1 MIRLVSA
8 FHLSASAPYL
18 IWKLLILSLAISPK
32 TAYQHLPKNRVGRLP
47 CRGFFT
53 LPISQGIVAA
63 STHTHTQ
70 RHTGGT
76 LEGNSK
82 RYLRRDWFCERYEYS
97 YVRYTSIRNLCMKEY
112 NMLYVDYDTCPH
124 VSRIVRGFLCN
135 SFISSRERSE
145 YGCLCMSVCVCVWL
159 ERDGEGHG
167 GV

>member
-63 STHTHTQ
+63 STHTHT
-70 RHTGGT
+70 H
-76 LEGNSK
+76 
-82 RYLRRDWFCERYEYS
+82 RDTPEELGRETVNVISAEIGSVERYEYS

-112 NMLYVDYDTCPH
+112 NMFYVDYDTRPH
-124 VSRIVRGFLCN
+124 VSAIVRGFL
-135 SFISSRERSE
+135 
-145 YGCLCMSVCVCVWL
+145 
-159 ERDGEGHG
+159 
-167 GV
+167 

>member
-8 FHLSASAPYL
+8 FHLSASASYL

-32 TAYQHLPKNRVGRLP
+32 TAYQHLPKKRVGRLP

-53 LPISQGIVAA
+53 LPILQGIVAA
-63 STHTHTQ
+63 STHTHTHTE

-76 LEGNSK
+76 REGNSE

-97 YVRYTSIRNLCMKEY
+97 YVRYTFIRNLCMKEY
-112 NMLYVDYDTCPH
+112 NMLNVDYDTCPH
-124 VSRIVRGFLCN
+124 VSAIVRGFLCN

-145 YGCLCMSVCVCVWL
+145 YGCLCVA
-159 ERDGEGHG
+159 
-167 GV
+167 